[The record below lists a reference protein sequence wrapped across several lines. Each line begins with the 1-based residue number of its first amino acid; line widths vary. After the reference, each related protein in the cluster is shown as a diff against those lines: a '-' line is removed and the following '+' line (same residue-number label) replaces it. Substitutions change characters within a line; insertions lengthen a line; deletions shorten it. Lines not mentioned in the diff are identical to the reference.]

1 MKTTELK
8 ERLMSREILVFTNE
22 SDVFE
27 FSFSKLRGGFR
38 VMRNGSFLNRPNLT
52 LQNILMMIKM
62 RGLQFEEL

>member
-38 VMRNGSFLNRPNLT
+38 VMRNGSFLNRQNLT

>member
-8 ERLMSREILVFTNE
+8 QRLMSREILVFTNE

-52 LQNILMMIKM
+52 LQNIVMMIKM
-62 RGLQFEEL
+62 RELQLEEL

>member
-38 VMRNGSFLNRPNLT
+38 VIRNGSFLNRPNLT